1 MKNIS
6 ILGSTGSIGT
16 AALDVIGGS
25 PSMFKVVALSAGRN
39 IGLLKD
45 QIDRFKPRV
54 VSVLNEDI
62 ACQLRR
68 MLASSSTTEILYGV
82 DGYNEVAS
90 VKETDMVVSAI
101 VGAAGLLPTM
111 AAIEA
116 GKDIALANKE
126 TMVMAGN
133 LVVEKAAS
141 KGVAVLPVDSE
152 HNAIFQCLAG
162 NCREDVKRIILTASG
177 GPFLYLA
184 EKELSKVKVADA
196 LKHPNWKMG
205 KKITIDSAS
214 MMNKGLEVIEAKWF
228 FDIDIDKIDVCI
240 HPQSIIHSMVEYIDG
255 SIIAQLGVADMRG
268 PISYALSYPERLP
281 RTDSC
286 LDLFEVG
293 NLTFIPPDFEKF
305 PNLKLACEAGKK
317 GGTMPAVLNA
327 SNEVAVDA
335 FIAGKIGFMDM
346 PEVVKETL
354 SEHRRKEITSIGDV
368 LEADKWA
375 RDQAAGYIK
384 MKILNI
390 KMRNEK

>member
-1 MKNIS
+1 
-6 ILGSTGSIGT
+6 
-16 AALDVIGGS
+16 
-25 PSMFKVVALSAGRN
+25 
-39 IGLLKD
+39 
-45 QIDRFKPRV
+45 
-54 VSVLNEDI
+54 
-62 ACQLRR
+62 
-68 MLASSSTTEILYGV
+68 
-82 DGYNEVAS
+82 
-90 VKETDMVVSAI
+90 
-101 VGAAGLLPTM
+101 
-111 AAIEA
+111 
-116 GKDIALANKE
+116 
-126 TMVMAGN
+126 MAG
-133 LVVEKAAS
+133 
-141 KGVAVLPVDSE
+141 
-152 HNAIFQCLAG
+152 
-162 NCREDVKRIILTASG
+162 
-177 GPFLYLA
+177 
-184 EKELSKVKVADA
+184 KELSKVKVADA

-205 KKITIDSAS
+205 EKITIDSAS

-255 SIIAQLGVADMRG
+255 SIIAQLGVADMRC
-268 PISYALSYPERLP
+268 PISYALSYPERLQ
-281 RTDSC
+281 RTGSC
-286 LDLFEVG
+286 LDLFEVK

-354 SEHRRKEITSIGDV
+354 SAHRRKEITSIGDV